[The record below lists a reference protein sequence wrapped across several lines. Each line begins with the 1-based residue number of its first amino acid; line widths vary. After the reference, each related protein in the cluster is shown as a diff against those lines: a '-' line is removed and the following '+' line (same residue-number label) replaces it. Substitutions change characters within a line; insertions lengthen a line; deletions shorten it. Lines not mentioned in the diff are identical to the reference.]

1 MWRLLRH
8 SIAPLLFGVLV
19 SLWAGPAAAECLPWS
34 AAGPVIQKNG
44 LIPAGRIYNQIQSKH
59 KGQIIKAT
67 LCRNGNSFRYKF
79 TVLGAKG
86 DVKTV
91 SVDART
97 GR

>member
-1 MWRLLRH
+1 M
-8 SIAPLLFGVLV
+8 AD
-19 SLWAGPAAAECLPWS
+19 CLPWS

-44 LIPAGRIYNQIQSKH
+44 LIPAGRIYNQIQSRH
-59 KGQIIKAT
+59 GGQIIKAT
-67 LCRNGNSFRYKF
+67 LCRSGNSFRYKF
-79 TVLGAKG
+79 TVLSPKG

>member
-1 MWRLLRH
+1 MWRLLKHRFV
-8 SIAPLLFGVLV
+8 PLLAVALA
-19 SLWAGPAAAECLPWS
+19 SLWPGPAAAECLPWS

-44 LIPAGRIYNQIQSKH
+44 LIPAGQIYNRIQSQH
-59 KGQIIKAT
+59 RGQIIKAT

>member
-1 MWRLLRH
+1 MWRYSKH
-8 SIAPLLFGVLV
+8 SLAPLLVVALV
-19 SLWAGPAAAECLPWS
+19 SFWAGPAAAECLPWS

-44 LIPAGRIYNQIQSKH
+44 LVPAGRIYNQIQSQH
-59 KGQIIKAT
+59 RGQIIKAT
-67 LCRNGNSFRYKF
+67 LCRNGGNFRYKF
-79 TVLGAKG
+79 TVLSAKG

>member
-1 MWRLLRH
+1 MRN
-8 SIAPLLFGVLV
+8 SIAPLLVGALV
-19 SLWAGPAAAECLPWS
+19 SLLAGPAAAECLPWS

-44 LIPAGRIYNQIQSKH
+44 LIPAGQIYNQIQSQY

-67 LCRNGNSFRYKF
+67 LCRSGNSFRYKF
-79 TVLGAKG
+79 TVLGSKG